1 MEPVKFGWKIDVL
14 VVTNLEL
21 VDGGEDINY
30 FRCVSHCDACIQFLR
45 FVLRKRETGNILEY
59 FR

>member
-30 FRCVSHCDACIQFLR
+30 IRCVSHCDACI
-45 FVLRKRETGNILEY
+45 
-59 FR
+59 

>member
-30 FRCVSHCDACIQFLR
+30 IRCVSHCDACIQFLR